1 MRCYVLI
8 ADHKR
13 CINSIIY
20 TVYTVLSGL
29 SKKKKILIYG
39 RDLAKVLEC
48 SEKCDQEGQY
58 IALRMRMGKYLPEV
72 SSVFS
77 TVFVFGC
84 CCLPYLSSELVV
96 SLHLNQLR
104 NFPAKTDQS
113 EKKHILPSHSA
124 LEGNM
129 LFPDL

>member
-39 RDLAKVLEC
+39 RDLAKVLEY

-96 SLHLNQLR
+96 SLHVRTRLLRSLNFQ
-104 NFPAKTDQS
+104 
-113 EKKHILPSHSA
+113 EKQH
-124 LEGNM
+124 
-129 LFPDL
+129 